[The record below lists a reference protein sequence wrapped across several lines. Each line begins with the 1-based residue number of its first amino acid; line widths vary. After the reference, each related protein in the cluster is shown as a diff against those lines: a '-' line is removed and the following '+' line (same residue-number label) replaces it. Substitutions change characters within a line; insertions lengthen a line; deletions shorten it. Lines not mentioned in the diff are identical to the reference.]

1 MLSGEG
7 DLTEAVLMAGDFQ
20 IISLL
25 CLCRNII
32 ATSGHHA

>member
-7 DLTEAVLMAGDFQ
+7 DLTEDVLPDGDFQ

-32 ATSGHHA
+32 ATSGHPT

>member
-1 MLSGEG
+1 MLSEEG
-7 DLTEAVLMAGDFQ
+7 DLTGDVLMDGDFQ

-32 ATSGHHA
+32 AMSGHHP

>member
-7 DLTEAVLMAGDFQ
+7 DLIGDILMNGDFQ

-25 CLCRNII
+25 CLRRNII